1 MMETR
6 QKRGLAA
13 VGRFL
18 VGGDMARQSR
28 KEYAATCQRQA
39 RHHNFEPGPLECPA
53 GA

>member
-28 KEYAATCQRQA
+28 KEYPQHPGVKRGRAT
-39 RHHNFEPGPLECPA
+39 
-53 GA
+53 